1 MIDQTYIDQLIAG
14 ATDATPD
21 PMGQIGDLLARL
33 NALPSQRRER
43 CEELLAAA
51 AEEALTPEL
60 RTYARQ
66 GLVRCAGSGGAE
78 G

>member
-1 MIDQTYIDQLIAG
+1 MIDHTYIDQLIAG

-21 PMGQIGDLLARL
+21 PTGQIADLLAGL

-43 CEELLAAA
+43 CKALLAAA
-51 AEEALTPEL
+51 AKEALTPEL

-66 GLVRCAGSGGAE
+66 GLVRWAGSGGAE